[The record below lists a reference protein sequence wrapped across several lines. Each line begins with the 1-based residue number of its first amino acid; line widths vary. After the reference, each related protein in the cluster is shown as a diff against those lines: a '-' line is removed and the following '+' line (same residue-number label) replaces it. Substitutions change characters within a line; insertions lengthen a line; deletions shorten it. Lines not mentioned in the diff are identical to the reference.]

1 MLSCGIRKCSK
12 MCRWE
17 KLGMTARE
25 VEENEPGSRDKEY
38 RCHFQ
43 GVFLMETE
51 NCSLSFYSYKS
62 YFNLFYTDGN
72 DPA

>member
-1 MLSCGIRKCSK
+1 
-12 MCRWE
+12 
-17 KLGMTARE
+17 MTARE